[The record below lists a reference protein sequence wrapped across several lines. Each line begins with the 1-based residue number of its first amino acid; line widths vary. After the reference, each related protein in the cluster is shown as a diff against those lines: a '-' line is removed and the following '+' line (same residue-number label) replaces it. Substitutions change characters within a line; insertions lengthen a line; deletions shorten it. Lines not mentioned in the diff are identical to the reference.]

1 MYRMEKLFVKVVA
14 ALYERRARLDS
25 ARLDSERLDSERLD
39 SAVADRRYNGTGLFF
54 CGRRLRPVAAL
65 YERRDRLESAVID
78 RGYNCRVRLH
88 WRYSS
93 SSISPA

>member
-14 ALYERRARLDS
+14 ALYERRA
-25 ARLDSERLDSERLD
+25 RLDSERLD

-65 YERRDRLESAVID
+65 YERRNRLESAVTD
-78 RGYNCRVRLH
+78 RRYRCSVTSRCRHAIIAL
-88 WRYSS
+88 
-93 SSISPA
+93 

>member
-65 YERRDRLESAVID
+65 YERRNRLESAVTD
-78 RGYNCRVRLH
+78 RRYRCSVTSRCRHAIIAL
-88 WRYSS
+88 
-93 SSISPA
+93 

>member
-25 ARLDSERLDSERLD
+25 ARLDSERLD

>member
-25 ARLDSERLDSERLD
+25 ARLDSERLD

-65 YERRDRLESAVID
+65 YERRNRLESAVTD
-78 RGYNCRVRLH
+78 RRYRCSVTSRCRHAIIAL
-88 WRYSS
+88 
-93 SSISPA
+93 